1 MKTAESEKTILYIY
15 EYSRF
20 LLTFDFD
27 RKCGRGTGIGKV
39 VWRTHAINSA
49 TATTKDFKISQQSSC
64 CLFATFCNFKRFGT
78 LKIL

>member
-49 TATTKDFKISQQSSC
+49 TATTK
-64 CLFATFCNFKRFGT
+64 RF
-78 LKIL
+78 